1 MRTNVFH
8 QKQVLFS
15 HVGRVAASIIVT
27 KVRALPA
34 SNSTLY
40 YEQACKQMEFMRE
53 AGVLTVPTRLVGL
66 GAEIGRP
73 LGSGIFC
80 ICRTPIAHRSHTRE
94 CALPIKGR
102 SAGGLAVPDYQS
114 VTRTFCRAAPPRGAA
129 ASRPGARTC
138 SSPSQSPPPAGRPVR
153 ASRSASSS
161 GTRARPA
168 RGPVRPGELDAGRPE
183 GPLRADGREAR
194 WADPVRRAVSE
205 QEEVRRRAGRVRS
218 PAGAGPEACPGHG
231 RRRA

>member
-1 MRTNVFH
+1 MALQERGWTTRIPIPAQHSALGTDVDYGIHGVLGEGQFSNYPFLLNNVMRTNVFH

-73 LGSGIFC
+73 LEAVFSVYAARQS
-80 ICRTPIAHRSHTRE
+80 RTVRTRE
-94 CALPIKGR
+94 SVRCLLKDGPREDSRCQIIK
-102 SAGGLAVPDYQS
+102 V
-114 VTRTFCRAAPPRGAA
+114 
-129 ASRPGARTC
+129 
-138 SSPSQSPPPAGRPVR
+138 
-153 ASRSASSS
+153 
-161 GTRARPA
+161 
-168 RGPVRPGELDAGRPE
+168 
-183 GPLRADGREAR
+183 
-194 WADPVRRAVSE
+194 
-205 QEEVRRRAGRVRS
+205 
-218 PAGAGPEACPGHG
+218 
-231 RRRA
+231 